1 MIGSHFLKRLAVL
14 AVVIQLIA
22 LIAGQRLRKYYLSQK
37 VDGDFVNAVGVM
49 GGIQESV
56 TSQSFEGGHV
66 RAIMGG
72 VELDLSEAKIA
83 SAPVVMD
90 ATVIC
95 GGAMIIV
102 PSQWNVKIEAS
113 SFLGGVKDLREAA
126 ANSEGSPPDV
136 RVTGKVLF
144 GGLGINSPPGP

>member
-14 AVVIQLIA
+14 A
-22 LIAGQRLRKYYLSQK
+22 
-37 VDGDFVNAVGVM
+37 
-49 GGIQESV
+49 
-56 TSQSFEGGHV
+56 
-66 RAIMGG
+66 
-72 VELDLSEAKIA
+72 
-83 SAPVVMD
+83 VVMD

-113 SFLGGVKDLREAA
+113 SFLGGVKDLREDAA
-126 ANSEGSPPDV
+126 DFEGSPPDL